1 MTACLNGESEDLFC
15 FFDGP
20 LDVLVACT
28 DKRDA
33 LRKECWLEGKRN
45 RQGNKGNKERC

>member
-1 MTACLNGESEDLFC
+1 MESLRIFFY

-28 DKRDA
+28 DEKDA

-45 RQGNKGNKERC
+45 RKGNKNNKEQC